1 MEQAY
6 FFIIIRK
13 LNFNF
18 LHDYAH
24 YTIKETAPTII
35 SHFEFR
41 IFFVSNFLMSMSKT
55 YLCIDLKSFFASVE
69 CVERGLDPLCT
80 NLVVADESRTEKT
93 ICLAVTPSLKA
104 YGLSGRSRLF
114 EVLQKVSDAN
124 KERRHRIRGR
134 KFTGKSVDAKE
145 LSENPYLELD
155 FIVAPPRMAYY
166 MAYSTKIYDIY
177 LKYIAPEDIHV
188 YSIDEVFIDI
198 SSYLSTYKMTPRE
211 LAMKIIRDVLKETGI
226 TATVGLGTNMYL
238 AKIAMDIVAK
248 KMPPDE
254 NGVRIASLD
263 ETKYRH
269 ELWTH
274 RPLTDFWRIGKGIS
288 KKLESNGIYTMG
300 DIARISMFD
309 YGEDKLY
316 KLFGVNAELLIDH
329 AWGYEP
335 CTIEDIRSYKPEN
348 KSISSGQVL
357 HCPYDFEKA
366 RLIVQEMTHLM
377 SLDLVR
383 KGLLTDQIVLTVGYD
398 IENLESGG
406 SYAGEIVQDFYG
418 RSVPKH
424 AHGTQNLS
432 EHTSSSYLLTDA
444 ALSIF
449 DRTVQRDLTIRRLNL
464 CANHI
469 IDEKDKKEKETY
481 VQLDF
486 FTDYEKKEKEEQ
498 KKKTALEKERKILKT
513 TVELQER
520 FGKNAILKGFN
531 LKEGATTKDRNSQIG
546 GHKA

>member
-1 MEQAY
+1 M
-6 FFIIIRK
+6 
-13 LNFNF
+13 NN
-18 LHDYAH
+18 
-24 YTIKETAPTII
+24 
-35 SHFEFR
+35 
-41 IFFVSNFLMSMSKT
+41 KT

-114 EVLQKVSDAN
+114 EVVQKVRDVN
-124 KERRHRIRGR
+124 RQRRHVIRGR
-134 KFTGKSVDAKE
+134 QFSGKSYDANE
-145 LSENPYLELD
+145 LCKNLNLELD
-155 FIVAPPRMAYY
+155 YIVAPPRMAYY

-198 SSYLSTYKMTPRE
+198 TSYLSTYKLTPKE

-226 TATVGLGTNMYL
+226 TATAGIGTNMYL

-248 KMPPDE
+248 KMKPDE

-263 ETKYRH
+263 EMSYRK

-300 DIARISMFD
+300 DIARISLFPQ
-309 YGEDKLY
+309 GEDKLY
-316 KLFGVNAELLIDH
+316 KLFGINAELIIDH

-335 CTIEDIRSYKPEN
+335 CTIDDIRSYKPEN

-366 RLIVQEMTHLM
+366 RLIVQEMTHLL

-398 IENLESGG
+398 IENLEKGSSYGG
-406 SYAGEIVQDFYG
+406 EVVQDFYG

-424 AHGTQNLS
+424 AHGTENLS
-432 EHTSSSYLLTDA
+432 EHTSSSYLLQDA

-449 DRTVQRDLTIRRLNL
+449 DRTVQRNLTVRRLNL

-469 IDEKDKKEKETY
+469 IEEKDKKEKESY

-486 FTDYEKKEKEEQ
+486 FTDYDKKEKED
-498 KKKTALEKERKILKT
+498 KKRKTALEKERKILKT

-531 LKEGATTKDRNSQIG
+531 LKDGATTKDRNSQIG